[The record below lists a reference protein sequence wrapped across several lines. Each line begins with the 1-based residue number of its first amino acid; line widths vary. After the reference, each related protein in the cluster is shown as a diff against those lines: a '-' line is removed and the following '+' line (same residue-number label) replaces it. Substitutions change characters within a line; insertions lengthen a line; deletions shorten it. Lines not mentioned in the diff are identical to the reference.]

1 MKQFRKLKSEITE
14 DHDNHEDVEGRRAK
28 AQLFKLMKYSHKLIS
43 LLDDD
48 DDLESWIQDK
58 ISVASDNMSSV
69 YHYLDYEMSFPQFE
83 DDDDE
88 YGGSSNGYYESV
100 QEGIISD
107 LQKIAKSKRTS
118 EVRFKNGAKLPVDH
132 KTAELLIGVYNE
144 LDTSN
149 RKKMETNINKG
160 ELSFMKM
167 IDFAQENKP
176 KG

>member
-1 MKQFRKLKSEITE
+1 MKQFRKLKSEIIE
-14 DHDNHEDVEGRRAK
+14 DHSHHEDAEGRKAK

-58 ISVASDNMSSV
+58 ISVASNNMSSV
-69 YHYLDYEMSFPQFE
+69 YHYLDYEMSFPKFE
-83 DDDDE
+83 DDDE
-88 YGGSSNGYYESV
+88 YEGGSQNGYYESV

-118 EVRFKNGAKLPVDH
+118 EVRFKNGAKLPIDH
-132 KTAELLIGVYNE
+132 KTAELLLGVYNE
-144 LDTSN
+144 LNTSN
-149 RKKMETNINKG
+149 RKKMETNITKG